1 MIYIYIYSKSK
12 NFGGWDEA
20 TLPSMVLIGKA
31 PLLSYQGP
39 DKELSHGKEDMIYVE
54 KNLGTN

>member
-1 MIYIYIYSKSK
+1 MIYSKSK

-20 TLPSMVLIGKA
+20 TLPSMVFIGKA

-39 DKELSHGKEDMIYVE
+39 DKEFAHGKEDMIYVE